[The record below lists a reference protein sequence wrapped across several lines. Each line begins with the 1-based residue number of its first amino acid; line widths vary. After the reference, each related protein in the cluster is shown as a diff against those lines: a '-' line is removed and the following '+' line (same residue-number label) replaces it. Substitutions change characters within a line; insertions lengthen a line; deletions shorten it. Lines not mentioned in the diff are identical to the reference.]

1 MLRILT
7 LAAVCCD
14 DEEDVLEKKN
24 DFDDVLI
31 ALAPEEGTGVHLHLE
46 DDNYFEKMM
55 IMLTMLLQGVD
66 LDYQVITVLIRN
78 VILQP

>member
-7 LAAVCCD
+7 LTAAFCCD

-24 DFDDVLI
+24 DFEEDVVV
-31 ALAPEEGTGVHLHLE
+31 LAYVHLYLE
-46 DDNYFEKMM
+46 DDNYFEMM